1 MPIQVSSGIKET
13 GIGWR
18 MGKEDVP
25 DRIHDA
31 ELLELFLLAT
41 TDGVVDWNVETNRC
55 RYSARWKMMLGYEE
69 GALAD
74 TLFLWRELTHPDD
87 VDVVL
92 QRLNDHITS
101 FWPFSHTFRLRHARG
116 DYRSVLCRV
125 VSLRDAN
132 GRPRRLLG
140 VFSDVTDQVRA
151 EERQRGLAC
160 AVPDLVLRIDADGII
175 LDQKLPEDLR
185 GASPSEYAEVGA
197 PLTAWSAAAAFHSRV
212 LSVLHDGKVGVS
224 TAFEAALVLHSGT
237 RPVEVRISRSAAS
250 EVACIVRD
258 LSETQRLRQERL
270 HASKLE
276 AVGQLAAGIAHEI
289 NTPLQYIGDNLAFLG
304 SAIRTVG
311 SVLVAEG
318 EAISR
323 SHAEVPPELRARLRA
338 LRDDAD
344 LEFMLV
350 EAPRA
355 VDAALDG
362 SRQVGRIVRAMKEFS
377 HPGQTQMVLCDIN
390 QVVDSTV
397 TISRNVWKYVADLRT
412 ELSPELPRL
421 LCHPGELSQV
431 LLNLIVNATHAIAD
445 VVGDGARS
453 RGQIRVSTSTSGRF
467 VELRVTDTGSGIP
480 EAVRSRIFDPFFTTK
495 EVGRGTGQGLWLARA
510 TVVERHGGQLT
521 FETQLGVGT
530 SFSVKLP
537 LPRPSMP
544 RSSRPDVT
552 E

>member
-1 MPIQVSSGIKET
+1 MRGSSDTIKTSVARRT
-13 GIGWR
+13 G
-18 MGKEDVP
+18 ESDVAEG
-25 DRIHDA
+25 IHDA
-31 ELLELFLLAT
+31 ELLELFLMAT

-55 RYSARWKMMLGYEE
+55 RYSTRWKMMLGYEE
-69 GALAD
+69 SALVD
-74 TLFLWRELTHPDD
+74 SLFLWRDLTHPDD
-87 VDVVL
+87 IDVVL
-92 QRLNDHITS
+92 QRLNDHIAS

-125 VSLRDAN
+125 VSLRDAS

-160 AVPDLVLRIDADGII
+160 AVPDLVLRIGADGTV
-175 LDQKLPEDLR
+175 LDQKLPEDLH
-185 GASPSEYAEVGA
+185 GASPSDYAEVGA
-197 PLTAWSAAAAFHSRV
+197 PLAAWTAAAAFHGRV
-212 LSVLHDGKVGVS
+212 LSVLHEGRAGVI
-224 TAFEAALVLHSGT
+224 TTFEAALALRTRT
-237 RPVEVRISRSAAS
+237 RPVEVRVSRSSAS

-270 HASKLE
+270 QASKLE

-289 NTPLQYIGDNLAFLG
+289 NTPLQFIGDNLAFLG
-304 SAIRTVG
+304 SAFRTVG
-311 SVLVAEG
+311 AVLDAE
-318 EAISR
+318 ADALNANHATIS
-323 SHAEVPPELRARLRA
+323 AEIRARLRA
-338 LRDDAD
+338 LREDAD

-377 HPGQTQMVLCDIN
+377 HPGQTQMVLCDLN
-390 QVVDSTV
+390 QVVESTV
-397 TISRNVWKYVADLRT
+397 TISRNVWKYVAELKT
-412 ELSPELPRL
+412 ELSSELPRV
-421 LCHPGELSQV
+421 LCHPGEMSQV

-445 VVGDGARS
+445 VVGDGARG
-453 RGQIRVSTSTSGRF
+453 RGQIRVSTCMSGRF

-480 EAVRSRIFDPFFTTK
+480 EAVRARIFDPFFTTK
-495 EVGRGTGQGLWLARA
+495 EVGRGTGQGLWLARS

-521 FETQLGVGT
+521 FETQLGAGS

-537 LPRPSMP
+537 LPRPSMQ
-544 RSSRPDVT
+544 RASRPDDT
-552 E
+552 G